1 MIGCFNILNP
11 KFSAAFFLWDLC
23 LFFQLSRGGSG
34 EGSGVVVNRDYFVRF
49 FVNFLRWFLNFF
61 IFRRGGWVCGLKF
74 NHEYVNAL
82 ETFFLKNQL
91 SDYLLA
97 LKREGFSRWILYFFF
112 NRRISNVLFL
122 TQKKFDFG
130 VESQKKKMSG
140 PENLENGELAAV
152 PPSEELDSETLRK
165 KFNELIFRHSERK
178 NQSEVCKI
186 EHDDFFSMNFLK
198 LNLKINMKNV
208 F

>member
-1 MIGCFNILNP
+1 M
-11 KFSAAFFLWDLC
+11 
-23 LFFQLSRGGSG
+23 
-34 EGSGVVVNRDYFVRF
+34 NR
-49 FVNFLRWFLNFF
+49 
-61 IFRRGGWVCGLKF
+61 
-74 NHEYVNAL
+74 
-82 ETFFLKNQL
+82 
-91 SDYLLA
+91 
-97 LKREGFSRWILYFFF
+97 
-112 NRRISNVLFL
+112 
-122 TQKKFDFG
+122 
-130 VESQKKKMSG
+130 KKKMSG

>member
-11 KFSAAFFLWDLC
+11 KFSATFFLWDLC

-61 IFRRGGWVCGLKF
+61 IFRRGGGMCGLKF

-97 LKREGFSRWILYFFF
+97 LKREGWGWKIFDLSRFFAVFSRWILYFFF

-130 VESQKKKMSG
+130 VESQKKNEWSWKFGKRRARGGSAERG
-140 PENLENGELAAV
+140 TRQRDFEKEVQRVDLSTQRAQE
-152 PPSEELDSETLRK
+152 SEW
-165 KFNELIFRHSERK
+165 
-178 NQSEVCKI
+178 
-186 EHDDFFSMNFLK
+186 SM
-198 LNLKINMKNV
+198 
-208 F
+208 